1 MRRSPSGTN
10 TPEEESLMLT
20 RSSRIERAALIG
32 LIAFM
37 FAVTPVPAIADDRV
51 EGGGL
56 SDGDAGD
63 AGTSAYVVPPTGYV
77 VTYFFTGATT
87 SANTV
92 ATSVHC
98 SNITVTV
105 TPVRVEFY
113 DFAGAL
119 KGVGS
124 LSMGGYRTATF
135 SASSVGSTAFY
146 FDDVNVPLTLPL
158 NQGVVRV
165 LKKGTG
171 KIICTA
177 QVLDAIGSTPSFVIT
192 LPHFGPTG
200 LH

>member
-1 MRRSPSGTN
+1 
-10 TPEEESLMLT
+10 MLT
-20 RSSRIERAALIG
+20 RSSRLAPTALIG
-32 LIAFM
+32 LIALI
-37 FAVTPVPAIADDRV
+37 FAVIPVPAIADERP
-51 EGGGL
+51 EGGL
-56 SDGDAGD
+56 SEGDAGD
-63 AGTSAYVVPPTGYV
+63 VGTSAYVAPPTGYV

-87 SANTV
+87 LGNTV

-98 SNITVTV
+98 SNISATL

-113 DFAGAL
+113 DFSGAL
-119 KGVGS
+119 RGVGN
-124 LSMGGYRTATF
+124 LNMGGYRTGTF
-135 SASSVGSTAFY
+135 SASSTGSTNFY
-146 FDDVNVPLTLPL
+146 FDDVNVVLPAAL

-177 QVLDAIGSTPSFVIT
+177 QVLDAIGGTPSFVIT